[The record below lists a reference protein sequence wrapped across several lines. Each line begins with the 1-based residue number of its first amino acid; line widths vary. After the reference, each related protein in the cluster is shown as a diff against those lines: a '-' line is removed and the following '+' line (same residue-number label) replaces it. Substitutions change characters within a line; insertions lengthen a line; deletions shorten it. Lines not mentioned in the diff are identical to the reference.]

1 MPRRNLQFYSELV
14 IVTVLSLV
22 AANSWIR
29 WITQTLNHFY
39 PGSLR
44 VDFFVALLTTI
55 LAVVILNSI
64 FADADDA
71 DDKKKF
77 KSPFQSKTDH
87 PEVRSGLYPDAHK

>member
-1 MPRRNLQFYSELV
+1 MARRNLQFYSELV

-64 FADADDA
+64 FADDDTE
-71 DDKKKF
+71 DRPKI
-77 KSPFQSKTDH
+77 KSPFKSKSEH